1 MIKFEKINKHN
12 KQLVSGLYL
21 KIFSGGCDI
30 NALFDM
36 MDKLTHVGFLGYSD
50 NHLAGFIS
58 ANCAVDELDIIEL
71 GVISEFRRLGVAHKL
86 ITHLQHYCIRQNIKK
101 IFLEVAENNTAA
113 IGLYKK
119 TGFSKIGI
127 RKNYYSRK
135 GALIDG
141 VAYCWH
147 SMR

>member
-1 MIKFEKINKHN
+1 MIELEKINKHN
-12 KQLVSGLYL
+12 KQLVSGIYQ
-21 KIFSGGCDI
+21 KIFSGRCDI

-36 MDKLTHVGFLGYSD
+36 MDKLTHVGFFGYSD
-50 NHLAGFIS
+50 NHLVGFIS
-58 ANCAVDELDIIEL
+58 ANYAVDELDIIEL

-101 IFLEVAENNTAA
+101 IFLEVAGNNTAA